1 MLELRVISPLEK
13 VFPDTPPVQL
23 QKEFCGF
30 RNEHL
35 FFQLACTCDDTL
47 SRKKVHVVVDSPL
60 SAYITVRTVR
70 CVPVMLATLPGSDD
84 NYLRK
89 SPGLYPDLLSNND
102 MSLLSGIWQCFFL
115 EYTPNAAIMP
125 GLYPVTMQLCDDG
138 GNVLGT
144 AEAVLR
150 LRKGLLP
157 PQTLLRTQWFHSDC
171 LAEYYHVPVF
181 SEEYWRIVENF
192 MSDAALRG
200 INMILTPVFTP
211 PLDTAIGSE
220 RLTVQLVD
228 VERRGNSYHFGF
240 ARLRRWIKTALRA
253 GITHF
258 EISHLFTQW
267 GAKHA
272 PKIVD
277 VNGSHLFGWET
288 DAGSPEYTAFLRAFL
303 PRLITV
309 LRKAGVLKYT
319 YFHVSDEPK
328 EEMLPDYAAAAAQVK
343 PYIDGCPV
351 IDALSDL
358 ALYQSGAISH
368 PIPALN
374 KLLPFVDAGVPD
386 LWTYYCVG
394 QYLDVPNQF
403 IAMPSSRTRML
414 GIVLYRYDLKGFLQ
428 WGFNFYN
435 SRLSMYP
442 IDPYAITDAD
452 GAFPAGDAFV
462 VYPGANGKPEE
473 SLRLLTL
480 HAAMQDLRAL
490 QWLESLTSREHVLTL
505 ITEAAGMA
513 VTNTEYPYDP
523 DFFTHLRNRTDEEIE
538 EFLED
543 NTHNENN
550 RIEKA

>member
-13 VFPDTPPVQL
+13 VFPDTPPTQL

-30 RNEHL
+30 QNEHL

-47 SRKKVHVVVDSPL
+47 SRKKVHVVVDSPIA
-60 SAYITVRTVR
+60 SDITVRAVR
-70 CVPVMLATLPGSDD
+70 CVPVMLATLPGADD

-102 MSLLSGIWQCFFL
+102 MPLLSSIWQSFLL
-115 EYTPNAAIMP
+115 EYTPNPAALP
-125 GLYPVTMQLCDDG
+125 GIYPVIMHLCSEDG
-138 GNVLGT
+138 SIFGT

-150 LRKGLLP
+150 LREGLLP

-171 LAEYYHVPVF
+171 LANYYHVPVF

-192 MSDAALRG
+192 MSVAARRG

-211 PLDTAIGSE
+211 PLDTAIGGE

-228 VERRGNSYHFGF
+228 VERRENGYRFGF
-240 ARLRRWIKTALRA
+240 ARLRRWIKTAQRA

-258 EISHLFTQW
+258 EVSHLFTQW

-277 VNGSHLFGWET
+277 KTGTRLFGWET
-288 DAGSPEYTAFLRAFL
+288 DACSPEYAAFLKSFL

-309 LRKAGVLKYT
+309 LRKAGVLEHT
-319 YFHVSDEPK
+319 YFHISDEPK
-328 EEMLPDYAAAAAQVK
+328 EEMLPDYAAAAALVT
-343 PYIDGCPV
+343 PYIADRPV

-358 ALYQSGAISH
+358 AIYQSGAVRH

-374 KLLPFVDAGVPD
+374 KLLPFVEAGVPD

-394 QYLDVPNQF
+394 QYLDVPNHF
-403 IAMPSSRTRML
+403 IAMPGARTRML
-414 GIVLYRYDLKGFLQ
+414 GILLYRYDLKGFLQ

-435 SRLSMYP
+435 ARLSMYP

-452 GAFPAGDAFV
+452 GAFPAGDAFI
-462 VYPGANGKPEE
+462 VYPGAKGEPEE
-473 SLRLLTL
+473 SLRLLIL

-490 QWLESLTSREHVLTL
+490 QWLEALTSREHVLAL
-505 ITEAAGMA
+505 MTEVAGMPIS
-513 VTNTEYPYDP
+513 NTDYPHDP
-523 DFFTHLRNRTDEEIE
+523 AFFIRLRNHVDNEIE
-538 EFLED
+538 NLRKED
-543 NTHNENN
+543 NS
-550 RIEKA
+550 

>member
-13 VFPDTPPVQL
+13 VFPDTPPTRL
-23 QKEFCGF
+23 QREFCGF
-30 RNEHL
+30 QNEHL

-47 SRKKVHVVVDSPL
+47 SRKKVHVVVDSPIA
-60 SAYITVRTVR
+60 SDITVRAVR
-70 CVPVMLATLPGSDD
+70 CVPVMLATLPGADE

-89 SPGLYPDLLSNND
+89 SPGLYPDLLSSND
-102 MSLLSGIWQCFFL
+102 LPLLGGIWQSFLL
-115 EYTPNAAIMP
+115 EYAPHSAAVS
-125 GLYPVTMQLCDDG
+125 GVYPVTMQLCGEDG
-138 GNVLGT
+138 SIFGT

-150 LRKGLLP
+150 LREGLLP

-171 LAEYYHVPVF
+171 LANYYHVPVF

-192 MSDAALRG
+192 MSVAARRG

-211 PLDTAIGSE
+211 PLDTAIGGE

-228 VERRGNSYHFGF
+228 VERRENGYRFGF
-240 ARLRRWIKTALRA
+240 ARLRRWIKTAQRA

-258 EISHLFTQW
+258 EVSHLFTQW

-277 VNGSHLFGWET
+277 KTGTRLFGWET
-288 DAGSPEYTAFLRAFL
+288 DACSTEYAAFLKSFL

-309 LRKAGVLKYT
+309 LRKAGVLEHT
-319 YFHVSDEPK
+319 YFHISDEPK
-328 EEMLPDYAAAAAQVK
+328 EEMLPDYAAAAALVT
-343 PYIDGCPV
+343 PYIADRPV

-358 ALYQSGAISH
+358 AIYQSGAVRH

-374 KLLPFVDAGVPD
+374 KLLPFVEAGVPD

-394 QYLDVPNQF
+394 QYLDVPNHF
-403 IAMPSSRTRML
+403 IAMPGARTRML
-414 GIVLYRYDLKGFLQ
+414 GILLYRYDLKGFLQ

-435 SRLSMYP
+435 ARLSMYP

-452 GAFPAGDAFV
+452 GAFPAGDAFI
-462 VYPGANGKPEE
+462 VYPGANGEPEE
-473 SLRLLTL
+473 SLRLLIL

-490 QWLESLTSREHVLTL
+490 QWLEALTSREHVLAL
-505 ITEAAGMA
+505 ITEVAGMPIS
-513 VTNTEYPYDP
+513 NTDYPHDP
-523 DFFTHLRNRTDEEIE
+523 AFFIRLRNHVDNEIE
-538 EFLED
+538 NLRKED
-543 NTHNENN
+543 NS
-550 RIEKA
+550 